1 MTDKLLQE
9 RLPCQELLRRS
20 HKPNMRGLLISSCSS
35 AKCVCK
41 CPTNQPVCAKD
52 STGDKDTFP
61 SECALK
67 CYNCTHDKGTWNTL
81 KPVLIH
87 NTLLLEI
94 RSEHIETSINT
105 QHPALRKPVGTH

>member
-1 MTDKLLQE
+1 MRNINLLCSF
-9 RLPCQELLRRS
+9 LAFGNAAATLRPGDNS
-20 HKPNMRGLLISSCSS
+20 YPNIHRVKVGFSCLLISSSSS

-67 CYNCTHDKGTWNTL
+67 CYNCTHDKGPSHRISPTSLHTSNPTL
-81 KPVLIH
+81 TY
-87 NTLLLEI
+87 N
-94 RSEHIETSINT
+94 
-105 QHPALRKPVGTH
+105 